1 MCLYLPRGCVSPEIG
16 KLPCKPIVNLV
27 ESQLSVWGLQNGLK
41 ERRNGTKRLEE
52 DTDGEMLIRI
62 IRETHM
68 TYKRGV
74 GKGRPDISILVELT
88 VLGKL

>member
-1 MCLYLPRGCVSPEIG
+1 
-16 KLPCKPIVNLV
+16 
-27 ESQLSVWGLQNGLK
+27 
-41 ERRNGTKRLEE
+41 
-52 DTDGEMLIRI
+52 MLIRI

-88 VLGKL
+88 VLGEL